1 MRMKKA
7 WAAIAVSLLV
17 AVAFLSGSAAR
28 SSAEGASHRITRS
41 VLARA
46 ERALKEKL
54 ATAIPYNEPA
64 SLNSNAGD
72 VTELGSYN
80 WSGFADGTTDQP
92 ITSCG
97 QGDGCES
104 FTGVSASWQIQA
116 VHCPSPPFQNEDQI
130 SAQWVGIDGLNDT
143 TVEQLG
149 TYGWCFE
156 GQPYYFAWYELYP
169 QATVV
174 AGSSQCLNDNI
185 GCPQPGQTVTAS
197 VQATPGR
204 GVNSYRLSLVDQSSP
219 SNNIDTSATC
229 PSSTCY
235 DDSAEMIVER
245 PEYPT
250 GITPLADFTRTGFW
264 NATVSVWGRTM
275 PVGDYSQGVYD
286 LAMVDSSDSYLLDC
300 VDQTSPPGLLLL
312 PTSASGPNP
321 CPPAQPDRQGAFSVT
336 WDDSY

>member
-1 MRMKKA
+1 MKKS
-7 WAAIAVSLLV
+7 WTAIAVSFLL
-17 AVAFLSGSAAR
+17 AAGLLSGVLSRPSGGHAAR
-28 SSAEGASHRITRS
+28 HVSRA
-41 VLARA
+41 VLAQA
-46 ERALKEKL
+46 VHALKEKL
-54 ATAIPYNEPA
+54 ATSIPYNEPTQLA
-64 SLNSNAGD
+64 SRGAG

-80 WSGFADGTTDQP
+80 WSGFADGATDQP
-92 ITSCG
+92 FSSCA

-116 VHCPSPPFQNEDQI
+116 VRCPSAPFQNEDQI
-130 SAQWVGIDGLNDT
+130 VAQWVGIDGLNDT

-174 AGSSQCLNDNI
+174 VGSAQCLNNNV

-204 GVNSYRLSLVDQSSP
+204 GVNSYHLTLVDQSSP
-219 SNNIDTSATC
+219 SNDINASATC
-229 PSSTCY
+229 PTSTCF
-235 DDSAEMIVER
+235 DASAEMIVER
-245 PEYPT
+245 PAYPT
-250 GITPLADFTRTGFW
+250 GLTPLADFTHTGFW
-264 NATVSVWGRTM
+264 NATVSVWGKTM

-286 LAMVDSSDSYLLDC
+286 IAMIDSSDTYLLDC
-300 VDQTSPPGLLLL
+300 VDQPSPPGLLIL

-321 CPPAQPDRQGAFSVT
+321 CPPAAPSRQGQFSVT